1 MEPFST
7 SVYMVLTYIIAT
19 TTKICTI
26 SWSTPGHPVRFYPTD
41 TPSYSQTLLPARVQG
56 THALR
61 LWLSIGVR
69 LERH

>member
-26 SWSTPGHPVRFYPTD
+26 GRSTPGHPARFYPTN
-41 TPSYSQTLLPARVQG
+41 TPSYSREYTPV
-56 THALR
+56 
-61 LWLSIGVR
+61 
-69 LERH
+69 